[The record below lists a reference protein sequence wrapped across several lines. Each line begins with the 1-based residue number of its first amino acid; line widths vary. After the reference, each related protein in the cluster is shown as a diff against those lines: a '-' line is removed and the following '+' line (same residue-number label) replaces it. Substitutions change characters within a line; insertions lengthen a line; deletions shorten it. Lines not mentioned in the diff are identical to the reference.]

1 MADHTVE
8 GSGNL
13 EVRHPVCIHTKQIT
27 DCCLDKDCI
36 EDLRVYL
43 TRTGQAALDTATGV
57 KIRSAEVVFTQVEVE
72 PLAYKA
78 GWYAVDLTFYYRL
91 AGEAIQAAGRPI
103 AITGIST
110 FTKRSVLYGGTAR
123 AKNFRSDMTRPEGTE
138 PSYLDVPLAVAEV
151 LEPMVLASRIKDV
164 CTGNGNQKETKD
176 FPISVEPFVGEEVMT
191 CGETKQLYVTI
202 GQFSTL
208 RLERDTQLSVPAC
221 RYCAPTRE
229 CCDGEECEEDPC
241 QVFSQVDFP
250 MDAFFPESEGKCS

>member
-8 GSGNL
+8 GAGNL
-13 EVRHPVCIHTKQIT
+13 EVKHPVCIHTRQIT

-43 TRTGQAALDTATGV
+43 TRCAQNALDTATGV

-78 GWYAVDLTFYYRL
+78 GWYAVDLTFYYKIE
-91 AGEAIQAAGRPI
+91 GEALQGTGRPA
-103 AITGIST
+103 AISGIST
-110 FTKRSVLYGGTAR
+110 FSKRAVLYGGTVR
-123 AKNFRSDMTRPEGTE
+123 AKTFRSDMVRPEGGE
-138 PSYLDVPLAVAEV
+138 LSCLDVPLAVAEV
-151 LEPMVLASRIKDV
+151 LEPMVLSSRIREA
-164 CTGNGNQKETKD
+164 GSGEHGGKENREFSIPVD
-176 FPISVEPFVGEEVMT
+176 SFVGEEILT
-191 CGETKQLYVTI
+191 GGESRQLYVTL

-208 RLERDTQLSVPAC
+208 RLERDTQLSVPVC
-221 RYCAPTRE
+221 QYCAPTKE

-250 MDAFFPESEGKCS
+250 MDAFFPEAEGR